1 MSTLTFE
8 ARASKIWFDNDN
20 MWLNLFD
27 GRQLSVPLAY
37 FPRLHKATEQQREK
51 YELSGGGTGIHWDE
65 IDEDISVP
73 NLLIGIYERN
83 NPEVF
88 ISFWLSISASNCLI
102 I

>member
-20 MWLNLFD
+20 IWLNLSD

-37 FPRLHKATEQQREK
+37 FPRLHKATEQQREN
-51 YELSGGGTGIHWDE
+51 YELSGGGTGLHWDE

-73 NLLIGIYERN
+73 NLLIGIYDRS
-83 NPEVF
+83 VT
-88 ISFWLSISASNCLI
+88 
-102 I
+102 

>member
-20 MWLNLFD
+20 MWLNLSD

-37 FPRLHKATEQQREK
+37 FPRLHNATEQQREK
-51 YELSGGGTGIHWDE
+51 YELSGGGTGLHWGE

-73 NLLIGIYERN
+73 NLLIGIYDRS
-83 NPEVF
+83 VT
-88 ISFWLSISASNCLI
+88 
-102 I
+102 